1 MDGELLL
8 YLLPAPPTCGRR
20 PTFSLTSTLTSKS
33 ASPPLLRKQ
42 GSLCFLSNFS
52 FGSEFCRFCWNGRH
66 CLLWS
71 IMTLPDDKFIQDLL
85 LDLSRHELPA
95 IRPPSIRGSDCDP
108 YGRPRLPP
116 ELAGRPP
123 TTTPTAAVEK
133 ITLLSLLNEKPKV
146 APNPD
151 LERHLSGGSPA
162 KRLNS
167 GVIVN
172 PSCSPAKRS
181 NSMEYGPNARAT
193 PTLAQMLAEPPLN
206 ARQSFPSRA
215 RLCSETPQV

>member
-1 MDGELLL
+1 
-8 YLLPAPPTCGRR
+8 
-20 PTFSLTSTLTSKS
+20 
-33 ASPPLLRKQ
+33 
-42 GSLCFLSNFS
+42 
-52 FGSEFCRFCWNGRH
+52 
-66 CLLWS
+66 
-71 IMTLPDDKFIQDLL
+71 MTLPDDKFIQDLL
-85 LDLSRHELPA
+85 LDLSRHEPPA
-95 IRPPSIRGSDCDP
+95 LRPPSIQGSDCDP

-116 ELAGRPP
+116 ELASRPP
-123 TTTPTAAVEK
+123 ASGVEK

-151 LERHLSGGSPA
+151 LERHLSGGSPT
-162 KRLNS
+162 KRLNT

-172 PSCSPAKRS
+172 PLCSPAKRS

>member
-1 MDGELLL
+1 
-8 YLLPAPPTCGRR
+8 
-20 PTFSLTSTLTSKS
+20 
-33 ASPPLLRKQ
+33 
-42 GSLCFLSNFS
+42 
-52 FGSEFCRFCWNGRH
+52 
-66 CLLWS
+66 
-71 IMTLPDDKFIQDLL
+71 MTLPDDKFIQDLL
-85 LDLSRHELPA
+85 LDLSSHEPA
-95 IRPPSIRGSDCDP
+95 SIRGSENDP

-116 ELAGRPP
+116 ELASRPP
-123 TTTPTAAVEK
+123 ASGVEK

-167 GVIVN
+167 GVIIN
-172 PSCSPAKRS
+172 PLCSPAKRS

-215 RLCSETPQV
+215 RLCSETPQVGIF

>member
-1 MDGELLL
+1 
-8 YLLPAPPTCGRR
+8 
-20 PTFSLTSTLTSKS
+20 
-33 ASPPLLRKQ
+33 
-42 GSLCFLSNFS
+42 
-52 FGSEFCRFCWNGRH
+52 
-66 CLLWS
+66 
-71 IMTLPDDKFIQDLL
+71 MTLPDDKFIQDLL
-85 LDLSRHELPA
+85 LDLSRHD
-95 IRPPSIRGSDCDP
+95 PPSIRGSDP

-116 ELAGRPP
+116 ELASSRPP
-123 TTTPTAAVEK
+123 ATASTPAVEK

-151 LERHLSGGSPA
+151 LERHLSGGSPT

-167 GVIVN
+167 GSLVN

-215 RLCSETPQV
+215 RLCSETPQVCMIFFILGFFFIFIFRQDLRDKGPPPSLSHQGLI

>member
-1 MDGELLL
+1 
-8 YLLPAPPTCGRR
+8 
-20 PTFSLTSTLTSKS
+20 
-33 ASPPLLRKQ
+33 
-42 GSLCFLSNFS
+42 
-52 FGSEFCRFCWNGRH
+52 
-66 CLLWS
+66 
-71 IMTLPDDKFIQDLL
+71 MTLPDDKFIQDLL
-85 LDLSRHELPA
+85 LDLSRHEPD
-95 IRPPSIRGSDCDP
+95 SIRGSDNDP

-116 ELAGRPP
+116 ELSSSRQPASAG
-123 TTTPTAAVEK
+123 VEK

-151 LERHLSGGSPA
+151 LERHLSGGRSPA

-167 GVIVN
+167 GVIVA
-172 PSCSPAKRS
+172 PLCSPAKRS

-215 RLCSETPQV
+215 RLCSETPQVGLF